1 MDKIIKEIYVDLQKS
16 PPFAIYRRMIFNLIY
31 GFLQGTM
38 ITVVSL
44 GNDSVVLLSYLIFY
58 FFLGKVLNRPRS
70 TSSLSKF
77 IVFPVPTSIGAFIGY
92 KLAPWFSNL
101 L

>member
-1 MDKIIKEIYVDLQKS
+1 MKQIKEIYVDLAKADAS
-16 PPFAIYRRMIFNLIY
+16 KLSKKMLFNFIY
-31 GFLQGTM
+31 GLLQGTM

-44 GNDSVVLLSYLIFY
+44 GDDLAVLMSYLLFY

-77 IVFPVPTSIGAFIGY
+77 IVFPVPTTIGAYVGY
-92 KLAPWFSNL
+92 KIAPWL
-101 L
+101 TYVL